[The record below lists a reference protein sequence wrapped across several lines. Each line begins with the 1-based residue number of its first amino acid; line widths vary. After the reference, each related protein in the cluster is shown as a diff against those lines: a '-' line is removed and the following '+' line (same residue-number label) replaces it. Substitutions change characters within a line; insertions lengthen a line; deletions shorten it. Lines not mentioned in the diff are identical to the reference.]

1 MLVFYLVL
9 SCSVIV
15 VSSVVEEEEEEKN
28 KYIRLLSSLSECSET
43 QHIKQTATQDNTIQ

>member
-1 MLVFYLVL
+1 M
-9 SCSVIV
+9 IV
-15 VSSVVEEEEEEKN
+15 VSSVVEEEEEKN